1 VVTCGTAAGGSGAP
15 DADGVRRLGGNP
27 VVTEFASGGATI
39 EVTARAGCRA
49 LVTRPMAVDV
59 T

>member
-1 VVTCGTAAGGSGAP
+1 MTVVTCEAAAGGSGALK
-15 DADGVRRLGGNP
+15 RLGDNP

-39 EVTARAGCRA
+39 EVAARVGCRA
-49 LVTRPMAVDV
+49 LVTGPIAVDV

>member
-1 VVTCGTAAGGSGAP
+1 MTVVTCEAAAGGSGALK
-15 DADGVRRLGGNP
+15 RLGGNP

-39 EVTARAGCRA
+39 EVAARVGCRA
-49 LVTRPMAVDV
+49 LVTGPIAVDV